1 MKKGLLSILASA
13 LLVVGCQN
21 YDDQFS
27 ALETQINALAST
39 VAGLSQVQSDLTS
52 LANTVNSLQSSVAQT
67 VDAAL
72 ADGLAD
78 IDAAVAS
85 LEAATANAASAEDVA
100 AIATGVSENQA
111 DLDDLLAQSSVFSGA
126 VIVNSVATL
135 DAYHSMGDAL
145 AIVAN
150 SVTINPSAEMDATK
164 LAELSDVFKTITGDL
179 NVTSAAS
186 TIAELVFTNLTGV
199 ASLTMEQA
207 GGYHFPVLGS
217 ASSIYLSD
225 KFESTITRVN
235 FPALTS
241 VQSMG
246 TDSRTNGVIEF
257 TKATEMSF
265 AALPRYGAS
274 LSFTTKKGKA
284 ELPSTLDISALRDVD
299 SAGEISGL
307 ALSISGPNSVTI
319 SALDGKSGTLTLAN
333 VLSATVTDYDGAI
346 TINGGVET
354 FTSNNV
360 VSLAG
365 TMADLVTV
373 DITGVID
380 PNTATDKSGP
390 AIDFNGLSDLVT
402 ASLDGNFA
410 SVDIQNN
417 GNIETL
423 TFKSTTNVNNGDID
437 IDTNSDLETITF
449 AGAKTSGVII
459 NANNSLVNVTV
470 DATMQTTLATGATL
484 DGSIAVTS
492 NTDLESLTLSGA
504 NVSVLTVTGN
514 VDLETINGTGLTSI
528 GATAASNNVTITGNK
543 FVASIA
549 QDKTNAAA
557 CTSCGN
563 LEANDLGGFTTASG
577 MATMKTYLALVAANT
592 SATAS
597 VYWDTV
603 ESTTNATGVETVAE
617 TTAQGDVT
625 VILALTAEVATAAK
639 GEIAAKRV
647 FLVDVSAA
655 GTIGI
660 GEGSAA
666 GVYGTN
672 LFSNGTL
679 ASTAGSLTV
688 VANKELTIAN
698 LKNAATV
705 ARFAA
710 YDITVDAVRGG
721 RSSQTV
727 ELKGY
732 ASGGGTGTILGQRYT
747 TGNAANAAVSTTNH
761 GFGVDDTL
769 TLTVGG
775 NSVTVS
781 PGAGGGV
788 TLANLA
794 TDVADAWTAK
804 YGVAGTASASGNAT
818 VTAAGAIL
826 TVAMYD
832 LGPGGYNVDVDFSVA
847 ASTGTDSDSTTNAA
861 NIDYVIGT
869 TILESDDATVDKDV
883 VLTLLSQGKG
893 TLLDTTDTLSTVTSA
908 NQDVTGFGPAIVG
921 ARKTLMELTTTKV
934 TNGTDA
940 NQNTYVRALMSAS
953 PINAE
958 DGTSKVV
965 STAAQSKTRVHWL

>member
-1 MKKGLLSILASA
+1 LASA

-179 NVTSAAS
+179 TVTSAAS

-246 TDSRTNGVIEF
+246 TDSRTNGEIEF
-257 TKATEMSF
+257 TKATEMNF
-265 AALPRYGAS
+265 AALPRYGSS
-274 LSFTTKKGKA
+274 LSFTTKKGKDEA
-284 ELPSTLDISALRDVD
+284 PSTLDISALRDVD

-319 SALDGKSGTLTLAN
+319 SNLDGKSGTLTLAN

-365 TMADLVTV
+365 TMTDIVTV
-373 DITGVID
+373 DITGVLD

-470 DATMQTTLATGATL
+470 DATMQKTLATGATL
-484 DGSIAVTS
+484 DGSIAVTD

-557 CTSCGN
+557 CTKCGN
-563 LEANDLGGFTTASG
+563 LEANDLGGYTTASG

-592 SATAS
+592 SATAN

-639 GEIAAKRV
+639 GEIAARRA
-647 FLVDVSAA
+647 FIVDVSKT
-655 GTIGI
+655 GTIGFDKP
-660 GEGSAA
+660 A
-666 GVYGTN
+666 GTN
-672 LFSNGTL
+672 LFSDGTT
-679 ASTAGSLTV
+679 ASAAGSVTINSNLDLLIADIKSA
-688 VANKELTIAN
+688 ANI
-698 LKNAATV
+698 

-710 YDITVDAVRGG
+710 YDITLNAARGG
-721 RSSQTV
+721 NSTGSVSLVQYV
-727 ELKGY
+727 
-732 ASGGGTGTILGQRYT
+732 SGGSTDTVLGQRYT
-747 TGNAANAAVSTTNH
+747 STTANAAAVSTTNY
-761 GFGVDDTL
+761 GFGIDDTL
-769 TLTVGG
+769 TLTIGG

-781 PGAGGGV
+781 PGSGGAT
-788 TLANLA
+788 TLTGLGDDLEA
-794 TDVADAWTAK
+794 AWAAK
-804 YGVAGTASASGNAT
+804 YGVGGTDSETAIATITNTAGKLAITMLDPGTA
-818 VTAAGAIL
+818 
-826 TVAMYD
+826 
-832 LGPGGYNVDVDFSVA
+832 GYAVDVNLSVA
-847 ASTGTDSDSTTNAA
+847 ASTGTDSDTTTNAA

-869 TILESDDATVDKDV
+869 TRLETDDATVDEDV
-883 VLTLLSQGKG
+883 VIHLTSNNAG
-893 TLLDTTDTLSTVTSA
+893 TILNAVSAVVTDTSIAAALV
-908 NQDVTGFGPAIVG
+908 
-921 ARKTLMELTTTKV
+921 ELTTDKK
-934 TNGTDA
+934 TNATDPGAGTQPSTTRSADA
-940 NQNTYVRALMSAS
+940 
-953 PINAE
+953 INAE
-958 DGTSKVV
+958 DGSPKVV
-965 STAAQSKTRVHWL
+965 TTAAQSKTRVHWL